1 MPVDNALYDSLADS
15 WWDEE
20 GVFATLRALNPAR
33 FGYMRR
39 VLAESGLD
47 LQGRKTLDVGC
58 GGGILAE
65 EFARLGCDVTGI
77 DPSEPSIEAAR
88 DHASREG
95 LAIEYRVG
103 TGEALP
109 FPDGSFEIV
118 YCCDVL
124 EHVADVPR
132 VISEVARVLAPGAV
146 FFYDTINR
154 TLRSRLVMINLLQEW
169 RSTRL
174 LPPDL
179 HDWNHFIKPAELR
192 SLLIA
197 GGLKPRGLTG
207 LRPAVN
213 PLRAIRILRDR
224 ARGKLTYFEA
234 LQKLEVR
241 ESRDTSLSYM
251 GWALKMD
258 AELRQQL
265 RPLDDVH

>member
-1 MPVDNALYDSLADS
+1 MPVDNDLYDSLADS
-15 WWDEE
+15 WWGED
-20 GVFATLRALNPAR
+20 GVLATLRALNPTR

-39 VLAESGLD
+39 VLAASGLD

-77 DPSEPSIEAAR
+77 DPSQPSIEAAR
-88 DHASREG
+88 DHARREG

-109 FPDGSFEIV
+109 FPDSSFEIV

-124 EHVADVPR
+124 EHVDDLPR
-132 VISEVARVLAPGAV
+132 VISEVARVLAPGGV
-146 FFYDTINR
+146 FLYDTINR
-154 TLRSRLVMINLLQEW
+154 TLRSKLVAIKLLQEW

-179 HDWNHFIKPAELR
+179 HDWNHFIKPRELH
-192 SLLIA
+192 SLLVA
-197 GGLKPRGLTG
+197 RGLKPQGLTG
-207 LRPAVN
+207 LRPGVN

-224 ARGKLTYFEA
+224 SRGKLNYFEA
-234 LQKLEVR
+234 LQRLEMR
-241 ESRDTSLSYM
+241 ESGDTSLSYM
-251 GWALKMD
+251 GWARKT
-258 AELRQQL
+258 
-265 RPLDDVH
+265 